1 MTDLVRFVPICG
13 FKSSTFYNF
22 YYYPIEDIN
31 GQMDVIETM
40 KKQKGKLMKAKGVVI
55 NLATHISISFFIA
68 EIL

>member
-40 KKQKGKLMKAKGVVI
+40 KKQKGKLMKAKGVVLR
-55 NLATHISISFFIA
+55 N
-68 EIL
+68 EITWLHTSVYPSS